1 MSMDFT
7 GRTLGQYRIEA
18 PLGAGGMG
26 QVFRGVH
33 QYLDRPAAIKVM
45 LAYLAANPDFRSRFL
60 REAKSSAALHHP
72 NIVEIYEFG
81 EQEGVLYLVMEFMAE
96 GSLRTLLR
104 RSSGQPLP
112 LPMAVDLMR
121 QGASGL
127 AAASALGM
135 VHRDIKPDN
144 MLLTTLSSGVQGPF
158 PYILKIGDFGLAR
171 LAEGGGQTTT
181 GVPMGT
187 LAYMS
192 PEQTQSAKLDGRSDL
207 YSLGIV
213 MYEVLTGYQPF
224 QIDNFND
231 ALYKHSNVAPRAPR
245 EIRPDLPPALDAIV
259 LRCLA
264 KRPEDRYQDGAEL
277 AAALQSVLNNL
288 GTQYA
293 VQPASPRVAQ
303 QATPVPGTVL
313 QAPGGSDAQAP
324 VVATLPGNSTVPH
337 VRVLDDSGQTLQV
350 VEVKSQGLTI
360 GRQPGNDIVLA
371 GQGISRQHVQ
381 VFWDGRQVSVKDL
394 GSSNG
399 TMLDGVRLIP
409 QVNQAWLERQVVHIG
424 PYWLRLEGPA
434 PQPTMAR
441 PQPQQ
446 QQPLVLGQAANYGV
460 SGAPAP
466 SYAPSVSSP
475 NRIGIA
481 TNQKTLSITP
491 GQTLPVQV
499 TLTNLGNTVD
509 WFTPTVEGV
518 PPDWVQ
524 GAGRQVQLNPGSQ
537 ETIDMRVSVART
549 PANRAQ
555 DYPVTIRA
563 RSREKLNESNTTQA
577 VWTVLPFKDDALRLE
592 PRRIIG
598 RGRAR
603 YSVVVQN
610 SGNAPATYSLSGE
623 DDEQKMEYGFE
634 SNPVPVEPG
643 YEARVPLN
651 LRVGRKWVGRED
663 RRPFQVRALPP
674 GSSLPLSAPGEFVN
688 KALIPGWVPPT
699 LSLILVAALALG
711 ALFQFHILPGTGVTP
726 TPTVPVIQGVTVT
739 PNTQATAAA
748 QATAT
753 AVTAGGVQAQATA
766 TAQAQATATVNAQ
779 ATATA
784 QVQAANPYGGTLALD
799 DKFTDNTNPNGWN
812 CGANATMTYQND
824 GLHIVNNS
832 AADAVVCIPQNA
844 NLVVSNFAAQLQMN
858 VASGTAGGL
867 AFYVNNGVTPPTYYS
882 LAVSSD
888 NATYTLA
895 MVNGTPSTLVSG
907 RANNQ
912 INNFAIVS
920 GGNTSNGCN
929 GNLKVFVNQQCV
941 NSTNNTTFNSG
952 MLGLYIPPSSEVVF
966 HHIKVWTGL

>member
-7 GRTLGQYRIEA
+7 GRTLGQYRIET

-60 REAKSSAALHHP
+60 REAKASAALHHP

-104 RSSGQPLP
+104 RSAGQPLP
-112 LPMAVDLMR
+112 LPLAVDLMR
-121 QGASGL
+121 QAASGL

-144 MLLTTLSSGVQGPF
+144 MLLTTMSSGVQGTF

-171 LAEGGGQTTT
+171 LAEGGSQTTT

-231 ALYKHSNVAPRAPR
+231 ALYKHSNAAPRAPR

-264 KRPEDRYQDGAEL
+264 KKPEDRYQDGAQL
-277 AAALQSVLNNL
+277 AAALQSMLNNL

-293 VQPASPRVAQ
+293 VQQPPARVVPQ
-303 QATPVPGTVL
+303 VTPVPGTVL
-313 QAPGGSDAQAP
+313 QTPGAGDAPAP
-324 VVATLPGNSTVPH
+324 VVATLPGNSTVPR
-337 VRVLDDSGQTLQV
+337 VRVLDDSGQTIQV

-360 GRQPGNDIVLA
+360 GRQSGNDIVLA
-371 GQGISRQHVQ
+371 GQGISRQHLQ
-381 VFWDGRQVSVKDL
+381 VLWDGRQVSVKDL

-399 TMLDGVRLIP
+399 TILDGVRLIP
-409 QVNQAWLERQVVHIG
+409 QVNQVWLERQVVHIG

-434 PQPTMAR
+434 PQPTEVR
-441 PQPQQ
+441 PRQQQ

-460 SGAPAP
+460 SPSAPTAGP
-466 SYAPSVSSP
+466 SIASP

-481 TNQKTLSITP
+481 TNQKTLTITP

-537 ETIDMRVSVART
+537 ETVDMRMSVART

-563 RSREKLNESNTTQA
+563 RSREKPNESNTTQA

-592 PRRIIG
+592 PRRVIG
-598 RGRAR
+598 RGRAK

-610 SGNAPATYSLSGE
+610 SGNAPNTYSLTGE
-623 DDEQKMEYGFE
+623 DDEQKMDYGFE

-663 RRPFQVRALPP
+663 RRPFQVRALPA
-674 GSSLPLSAPGEFVN
+674 GSSLPLSTQGEFVN
-688 KALIPGWVPPT
+688 KALIPGWVPPA
-699 LSLILVAALALG
+699 LSLLLVAALALG
-711 ALFQFHILPGTGVTP
+711 ALFQFHLLPGMNVTP
-726 TPTVPVIQGVTVT
+726 TPTVPVIPGVTVT
-739 PNTQATAAA
+739 PNAQATAAA

-753 AVTAGGVQAQATA
+753 AVTAAGAQAQATA

-799 DKFTDNTNPNGWN
+799 DNFTNNGNPNGWT
-812 CGANATMTYQND
+812 CGTNATMTYQND

-832 AADAVVCIPQNA
+832 TTDAVICIPQNA
-844 NLVVSNFAAQLQMN
+844 NLVVSNFAAQLQMT

-867 AFYVNNGVTPPTYYS
+867 AFYINNTATPPTYYS

-888 NATYTLA
+888 NATYTLVI
-895 MVNGTPSTLVSG
+895 MNGTPTTLVSG
-907 RANNQ
+907 RANSQ
-912 INNFAIVS
+912 IMNFAIVS
-920 GGNTSNGCN
+920 GGATSGGCN
-929 GNLKVFVNQQCV
+929 GNLKVFINQQCL
-941 NSTNNTTFNSG
+941 NSTSNTTFTGG
-952 MLGLYIPPSSEVVF
+952 MIGLYIPPSSEVVF

>member
-7 GRTLGQYRIEA
+7 GRTLGQYRIET

-60 REAKSSAALHHP
+60 REAKASAALHHP

-104 RSSGQPLP
+104 RSAGQPLP
-112 LPMAVDLMR
+112 LPLAVDLMR
-121 QGASGL
+121 QAASGL

-144 MLLTTLSSGVQGPF
+144 MLLTTMSSGVQGTF

-171 LAEGGGQTTT
+171 LAEGGSQTTT

-231 ALYKHSNVAPRAPR
+231 ALYKHSNAAPRAPR
-245 EIRPDLPPALDAIV
+245 EIRPDLPPTLDAIV

-264 KRPEDRYQDGAEL
+264 KKPEDRYQDGAQL

-293 VQPASPRVAQ
+293 VQQPPARVVPQ
-303 QATPVPGTVL
+303 VTPVPGTVL
-313 QAPGGSDAQAP
+313 QTPGAGDAPAP
-324 VVATLPGNSTVPH
+324 VVATLPGNSTVPR
-337 VRVLDDSGQTLQV
+337 VRVLDDSGQTIQV

-360 GRQPGNDIVLA
+360 GRQSGNDIVLA
-371 GQGISRQHVQ
+371 GQGISRQHLQ
-381 VFWDGRQVSVKDL
+381 VLWDGRQVSVKDL

-399 TMLDGVRLIP
+399 TILDGVRLIP
-409 QVNQAWLERQVVHIG
+409 QVNQVWLERQVVHIG

-434 PQPTMAR
+434 PQPTEVR
-441 PQPQQ
+441 PRQQQ

-460 SGAPAP
+460 SPSAPTAGP
-466 SYAPSVSSP
+466 SIASP

-481 TNQKTLSITP
+481 TNQKTLTITP

-537 ETIDMRVSVART
+537 ETVDMRVSVART

-563 RSREKLNESNTTQA
+563 RSREKPNESNTTQA

-592 PRRIIG
+592 PRRVIG
-598 RGRAR
+598 RGRAK

-610 SGNAPATYSLSGE
+610 SGNAPNTYSLTGE
-623 DDEQKMEYGFE
+623 DDEQKMDYGFE

-663 RRPFQVRALPP
+663 RRPFQVRALPA
-674 GSSLPLSAPGEFVN
+674 GSSLPLSTQGEFVN
-688 KALIPGWVPPT
+688 KALIPGWVPPA
-699 LSLILVAALALG
+699 LSLLLVAALALG
-711 ALFQFHILPGTGVTP
+711 ALFQFHLLPGMNVTP
-726 TPTVPVIQGVTVT
+726 TPTVPVIPGVTVT
-739 PNTQATAAA
+739 PNAQATAAA

-753 AVTAGGVQAQATA
+753 AVTAAGAQAQATA

-799 DKFTDNTNPNGWN
+799 DNFTNNGNPNGWT
-812 CGANATMTYQND
+812 CGTNATMTYQND

-832 AADAVVCIPQNA
+832 TTDAVICIPQNA
-844 NLVVSNFAAQLQMN
+844 NLVVSNFAAQLQMT

-867 AFYVNNGVTPPTYYS
+867 AFYINNTATPPTYYS

-888 NATYTLA
+888 NATYTLVI
-895 MVNGTPSTLVSG
+895 MNGTPTTLVSG
-907 RANNQ
+907 RANSQ
-912 INNFAIVS
+912 IMNFAIVS
-920 GGNTSNGCN
+920 GGATSGGCN
-929 GNLKVFVNQQCV
+929 GNLKVFINQQCL
-941 NSTNNTTFNSG
+941 NSTSNTTFTGG
-952 MLGLYIPPSSEVVF
+952 MIGLYIPPSSEVVF